1 MSPQSF
7 QGSIEVNKFISI
19 IYMGAFLS
27 IIVGFSIASIF
38 MPDRN
43 FSASENRTLS
53 KLPTVR
59 VDSLISR
66 SFFED
71 MNQYLND
78 QIVFRDGMV
87 KIYQKQQNSKLFNAM
102 LFENMLRT
110 SVPTKLEDGTEV
122 TDSRI
127 VSKIVLTNNT
137 WMLPVPSKVVY
148 TKQIDAATTKL
159 NEAVQFAEEQ
169 GTETYFVFNPSRTK
183 ALMHLYPTYLRTDSY
198 AESKDY
204 FLSKLDR
211 AMNVVNIGNKFDTF
225 TNAELEELYLETDH
239 HWNIKGA
246 FTGYQEMITQL
257 SNRSPIFEDEPMS
270 LNEINVFQLLDGRFE
285 GSYNNQINYA
295 INPKKADRTIIYEP
309 QISFS
314 FSNFEVINKD
324 GTQTITDFN
333 DFYGF
338 KRGRSTYNYG
348 SIYGGD
354 RQKIVYEN
362 PQANN
367 QLNVLLLKDSFM
379 NPITPYLAQ
388 HFNKLTVLDNRYY
401 SEFSLQNVLTSE
413 HYDMFMI
420 AFHDDNLFSGN
431 YEFEK
436 KTEY

>member
-1 MSPQSF
+1 MNKST
-7 QGSIEVNKFISI
+7 SIVYMCTFLVI
-19 IYMGAFLS
+19 IL
-27 IIVGFSIASIF
+27 GFSIATVII
-38 MPDRN
+38 PDRK
-43 FSASENRTLS
+43 FSTSENRTLS
-53 KLPTVR
+53 TLPTIR

-87 KIYQKQQNSKLFNAM
+87 KLYQRQQNSKIFNAM
-102 LFENMLRT
+102 LFENMLHT
-110 SVPTKLEDGTEV
+110 NSPLKPEDGTEV
-122 TDSRI
+122 KESRI
-127 VSKIVLTNNT
+127 VSKLVLTNNK
-137 WMLPVPSKVVY
+137 WMFPIPSKVVY
-148 TKQIDAATTKL
+148 TKHIDVSTTKL
-159 NEAVQFAEEQ
+159 NEAIKFAEEQ
-169 GTETYFVFNPSRTK
+169 GTETYFVSNPSRTK

-198 AESKDY
+198 AKSKEY
-204 FLSKLDR
+204 FLSKLDNNI
-211 AMNVVNIGNKFDTF
+211 NVVNVGNKFDTF
-225 TNAELEELYLETDH
+225 TKAELEEMYLETDH

-246 FTGYQEMITQL
+246 FTAYQEMITQI
-257 SNRSPIFEDEPMS
+257 SNRSPIFEDEPMT
-270 LNEINVFQLLDGRFE
+270 LDEINISQLVDGRFE
-285 GSYNNQINYA
+285 GSYNNQINFV

-309 QISFS
+309 KIPFA

-338 KRGRSTYNYG
+338 KRGRSTYAYG
-348 SIYGGD
+348 TIYGGD
-354 RQKIVYEN
+354 RQRIAYEN

-379 NPITPYLAQ
+379 NPLTPYLAQ

-401 SEFSLQNVLTSE
+401 SEFSLQNVLTTE
-413 HYDMFMI
+413 HYDMLII

-436 KTEY
+436 KNDN